1 MRFGRRH
8 SEQKDIGPHHA
19 GAVGLDG
26 GNDNL
31 RIDIVTIFPEM
42 FEGVLSTSIIG
53 RARQQGLVEINLVDF
68 RKYSTN
74 KHHTV
79 DDTPYGGGGGM
90 VLKPEPIFGAVEALI
105 QDSKSPR
112 VILTCPQGEV
122 YNQQKALELASEE
135 HLVIIAGHY
144 EGYDERIRQYLVSDE
159 ISVGDYVLTGG
170 ELPAMIIVDSVTRL
184 LPGVLGNESS
194 ALQDSFREG
203 LLEHPHY
210 TRPAEFRGWKV
221 PDVLLSG
228 HHANVERWRRKESLR
243 RTLKRRPDLL
253 AGREWDELDAQL
265 LAEIKRE
272 EGIE

>member
-1 MRFGRRH
+1 M
-8 SEQKDIGPHHA
+8 
-19 GAVGLDG
+19 
-26 GNDNL
+26 

-42 FEGVLSTSIIG
+42 FEGVIGTSIIG
-53 RARQQGLVEINLVDF
+53 RARQQGLVEINLIDF
-68 RKYSTN
+68 REYSTN
-74 KHHTV
+74 KHNTV

-90 VLKPEPIFGAVEALI
+90 VLKPEPIFGAVEALTG
-105 QDSKSPR
+105 QQSRPR

-122 YNQQKALELASEE
+122 YSQQKAIDFAAEE

-144 EGYDERIRQYLVSDE
+144 EGYDERIREYLVTDE

-184 LPGVLGNESS
+184 LPGVLGNETS
-194 ALQDSFREG
+194 AVLDSFREG
-203 LLEHPHY
+203 LLEYPHY

-228 HHANVERWRRKESLR
+228 HHGNVERWRRKESLR

-253 AGREWDELDAQL
+253 HGRDLDKLDAQL
-265 LAEIKRE
+265 LTEVKRE
-272 EGIE
+272 EGME

>member
-1 MRFGRRH
+1 M
-8 SEQKDIGPHHA
+8 
-19 GAVGLDG
+19 
-26 GNDNL
+26 

-42 FEGVLSTSIIG
+42 FEGVIGTSIIG
-53 RARQQGLVEINLVDF
+53 RARQQGLVEINLIDF
-68 RKYSTN
+68 REYSTN
-74 KHHTV
+74 KHNTV

-90 VLKPEPIFGAVEALI
+90 VLKPEPIFGAVEALTG
-105 QDSKSPR
+105 QQSRPR

-122 YNQQKALELASEE
+122 YSQQKAIDFASEE

-144 EGYDERIRQYLVSDE
+144 EGYDERIREYLVTDE

-184 LPGVLGNESS
+184 LPGVLGNETS
-194 ALQDSFREG
+194 AVLDSFREG
-203 LLEHPHY
+203 LLEYPHY

-228 HHANVERWRRKESLR
+228 HHGNVERWRRKESLR

-253 AGREWDELDAQL
+253 HGRDLDKLDAQL
-265 LAEIKRE
+265 LTEVKRE

>member
-1 MRFGRRH
+1 M
-8 SEQKDIGPHHA
+8 
-19 GAVGLDG
+19 
-26 GNDNL
+26 

-42 FEGVLSTSIIG
+42 FEGVIGTSIIG
-53 RARQQGLVEINLVDF
+53 RARQQGLVEINLIDF
-68 RKYSTN
+68 REYSTN
-74 KHHTV
+74 KHNTV

-90 VLKPEPIFGAVEALI
+90 VLKPEPIFGAVEALTG
-105 QDSKSPR
+105 QQSRPR

-122 YNQQKALELASEE
+122 YSQQKAMDFAAEE

-144 EGYDERIRQYLVSDE
+144 EGYDERIREYLVTDE

-184 LPGVLGNESS
+184 LPGVLGNETS
-194 ALQDSFREG
+194 AVLDSFREG
-203 LLEHPHY
+203 LLEYPHY

-228 HHANVERWRRKESLR
+228 HHGNVERWRRKESLR

-253 AGREWDELDAQL
+253 HGRDLDKLDAQL
-265 LAEIKRE
+265 LTEVKRE
-272 EGIE
+272 EGME